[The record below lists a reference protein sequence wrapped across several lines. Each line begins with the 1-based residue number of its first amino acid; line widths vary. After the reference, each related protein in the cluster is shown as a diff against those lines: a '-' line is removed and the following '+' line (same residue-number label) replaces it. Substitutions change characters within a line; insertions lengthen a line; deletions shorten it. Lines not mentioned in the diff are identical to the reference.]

1 MSRIFLNLAVA
12 LLLLVKVHNGSAVD
26 TARLMDDNERNRA
39 GSKLNNLLHAA
50 AARRAGDLEE
60 VKMPDDDDQ
69 ELISGG
75 GAEPMEGSRLPA
87 TAQQE
92 EDAGR
97 ERDAD
102 GRDPEGSTTGPEKH
116 APEMMPAGVEVEL
129 AASHRRPTSLT

>member
-60 VKMPDDDDQ
+60 VKMPDDD
-69 ELISGG
+69 
-75 GAEPMEGSRLPA
+75 
-87 TAQQE
+87 
-92 EDAGR
+92 
-97 ERDAD
+97 
-102 GRDPEGSTTGPEKH
+102 H
-116 APEMMPAGVEVEL
+116 VEQP
-129 AASHRRPTSLT
+129 RRVFFLEQTRSFLTPPRTW